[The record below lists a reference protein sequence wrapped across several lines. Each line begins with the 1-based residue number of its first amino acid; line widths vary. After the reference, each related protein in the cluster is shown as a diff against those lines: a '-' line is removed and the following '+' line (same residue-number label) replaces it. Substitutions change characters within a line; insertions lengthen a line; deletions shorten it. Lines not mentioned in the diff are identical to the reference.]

1 MSFLFYRNAFR
12 AEPVTRYSKFCERS
26 EQQIWET
33 SRKWDKFRFL
43 WVELYVGTAHSQK
56 AKSAKI
62 TLNTTFKVIFYKCYF
77 SYQYGKSKPL
87 PYDFNLW
94 YLNTARFSHFI
105 DSLRNSPVDCF
116 IVSLFLMRARHI
128 VFLCQSDIFGS
139 NLWLVKKLLLFGD
152 PDWNS
157 VFVKRA
163 TDGRPYGLFQNLT
176 HNCTADF
183 EWYKVSD
190 DEARFIHLINNLKRR
205 RIIDGVVFLNFYK
218 D

>member
-1 MSFLFYRNAFR
+1 MHLGL
-12 AEPVTRYSKFCERS
+12 EPVTRYSKFGERS

-94 YLNTARFSHFI
+94 YLSTARFSHFI

-116 IVSLFLMRARHI
+116 VVSLFLMRARHI
-128 VFLCQSDIFGS
+128 VFLCHSDILARTCDKILQIWRRNGAV
-139 NLWLVKKLLLFGD
+139 NLKPRVSCASHNSLLFPKKAFAFRG
-152 PDWNS
+152 PPIEIS
-157 VFVKRA
+157 C
-163 TDGRPYGLFQNLT
+163 L
-176 HNCTADF
+176 
-183 EWYKVSD
+183 
-190 DEARFIHLINNLKRR
+190 
-205 RIIDGVVFLNFYK
+205 
-218 D
+218 

>member
-1 MSFLFYRNAFR
+1 MHLGLKA
-12 AEPVTRYSKFCERS
+12 VTRYSKFGERS

-94 YLNTARFSHFI
+94 YLSTARFSHFI
-105 DSLRNSPVDCF
+105 DSLRNSPVAWF
-116 IVSLFLMRARHI
+116 VVSLFLMRARHI
-128 VFLCQSDIFGS
+128 VFLCQSDI
-139 NLWLVKKLLLFGD
+139 L
-152 PDWNS
+152 
-157 VFVKRA
+157 A
-163 TDGRPYGLFQNLT
+163 LT
-176 HNCTADF
+176 CDSSKEISCLN
-183 EWYKVSD
+183 E
-190 DEARFIHLINNLKRR
+190 
-205 RIIDGVVFLNFYK
+205 FL
-218 D
+218 

>member
-128 VFLCQSDIFGS
+128 VFLCQSDI
-139 NLWLVKKLLLFGD
+139 LARTCD
-152 PDWNS
+152 PSKEISCLNE
-157 VFVKRA
+157 FFKI
-163 TDGRPYGLFQNLT
+163 
-176 HNCTADF
+176 HN
-183 EWYKVSD
+183 KH
-190 DEARFIHLINNLKRR
+190 FIPFSFSPIEIPCL
-205 RIIDGVVFLNFYK
+205 
-218 D
+218 